1 MLASKLLIVTIGV
14 SLSAGACA
22 TKSATGTAVGGVS
35 GGALGYAL
43 GGTTGLVIGGLVGGV
58 VGHAVGAKMEED
70 DRRRAAIALEQNR
83 MMQWENQQTG
93 KDYRIEPR
101 GTRYIEGRECRDF
114 RLLADIEGNPDTIT
128 GTACRRPDGTWETLS
143 G

>member
-1 MLASKLLIVTIGV
+1 MLASKLLIVTLGV

-83 MMQWENQQTG
+83 MMQWENQRTG
-93 KDYRIEPR
+93 EDYRIEPR

-114 RLLADIEGNPDTIT
+114 RLLADIEGTPDEIT
-128 GTACRRPDGTWETLS
+128 GTACRRPDGTWQTLS

>member
-1 MLASKLLIVTIGV
+1 MLASKLLIVTLGV

-22 TKSATGTAVGGVS
+22 TKSATGTAVGGVA
-35 GGALGYAL
+35 GGALGYAV
-43 GGTTGLVIGGLVGGV
+43 GGTTGLVIGGLLGGV
-58 VGHAVGAKMEED
+58 VGHAAGAHMEAE

-93 KDYRIEPR
+93 ADYRMEPQ
-101 GTRYIEGRECRDF
+101 GTRYIDGRECRDF
-114 RLLADIEGNPDTIT
+114 RMMAEVDGKPDTIT
-128 GTACRRPDGTWETLS
+128 GTACRRSDGTWETLS